1 MMRELMKKRIEK
13 HFPDDQ
19 EFILRDP
26 LLFGDYRNAMKEGE
40 SRMYEDL
47 LDYDAVFYLFQ
58 EVSLLAKYHTCVLN
72 LCASCSNYKNEIVM
86 RVLRLSVRILL
97 SRLLCN
103 NSLLESP
110 QRVCHV
116 NLFLSLSV
124 QNSAVLLKL

>member
-1 MMRELMKKRIEK
+1 MRELMKKRIEK

-58 EVSLLAKYHTCVLN
+58 EVSLLALN
-72 LCASCSNYKNEIVM
+72 FS
-86 RVLRLSVRILL
+86 
-97 SRLLCN
+97 SRNQIKAKHYIAL
-103 NSLLESP
+103 P
-110 QRVCHV
+110 V
-116 NLFLSLSV
+116 
-124 QNSAVLLKL
+124 